1 MKIQGGKGGEVHMGW
16 RNALKET
23 VGVTD
28 EEDIVDLTDM
38 EERELLDEKH
48 LCYLEN
54 ERKLK
59 TESNIAVQDSC
70 V

>member
-1 MKIQGGKGGEVHMGW
+1 MGW

>member
-1 MKIQGGKGGEVHMGW
+1 MDL
-16 RNALKET
+16 RNALKKI
-23 VGVTD
+23 VDVTD

-48 LCYLEN
+48 LYYLEN
-54 ERKLK
+54 ERRLK
-59 TESNIAVQDSC
+59 TESNIVDQDSC